1 MVTPFSK
8 YQNIEDIKPDLESE
22 EVVVYPICENILF
35 VARKSLDPFEDDII
49 AYDKNLATIV
59 GLFHKQMQLFSEFY
73 TSYKDGKF
81 HICLILQR
89 VIYEAFIK
97 MQYLIKYGEDTQEEY
112 RLYSYKARK
121 KFYDEQKDSN
131 NGYVDVRNGKF
142 LQDLTDDGFELS
154 NLTRPHKSFGGKNVE
169 QLIDE
174 FEDKALYSSLY
185 GMASDSIHSDW
196 GEIRQIYLN
205 KTPDKKY
212 AVMIGDMP
220 SGHYR
225 SLIPVAVMLID
236 SCKHYVNWEQGYEPN
251 KVFIPLL
258 DELRRV
264 CELIM
269 ASVFTDYHDNP
280 NKFMYE

>member
-1 MVTPFSK
+1 MEK
-8 YQNIEDIKPDLESE
+8 ILRKNIDYIHIKQERNSMTS
-22 EVVVYPICENILF
+22 
-35 VARKSLDPFEDDII
+35 RKIQIMAML
-49 AYDKNLATIV
+49 
-59 GLFHKQMQLFSEFY
+59 M
-73 TSYKDGKF
+73 
-81 HICLILQR
+81 
-89 VIYEAFIK
+89 
-97 MQYLIKYGEDTQEEY
+97 
-112 RLYSYKARK
+112 
-121 KFYDEQKDSN
+121 
-131 NGYVDVRNGKF
+131 
-142 LQDLTDDGFELS
+142 
-154 NLTRPHKSFGGKNVE
+154 
-169 QLIDE
+169 
-174 FEDKALYSSLY
+174 Y

-269 ASVFTDYHDNP
+269 AS
-280 NKFMYE
+280 